1 MLSFRMFE
9 FSDSPVPVSDDVQ
22 ETFESYWDHLA
33 APGATL
39 TSAERSAV
47 ARSSRGEAAGGAHP
61 ALIGLAEHLGTS
73 PGTVFEPE
81 VRAAADVVGDPK
93 TVETIAVVSLL
104 SCVDGVHDALGTER
118 EALPDSRTGEPTG
131 EVAEG
136 YKRRRTHV
144 PMPQGAIPVAMD
156 LIPAE
161 GAERIA
167 MSAPTYMPDDE
178 MGQPDWEKPGGLD
191 RSQMEVIAARTSWH
205 NDCFY

>member
-1 MLSFRMFE
+1 MFE
-9 FSDSPVPVSDDVQ
+9 FAGSPVPVPEDVRG
-22 ETFESYWDHLA
+22 TFESYWDHLA
-33 APGATL
+33 SPGATL
-39 TSAERSAV
+39 TGAERIAV
-47 ARSSRGEAAGGAHP
+47 ARASRGEPNDGAHP
-61 ALIGLAEHLGTS
+61 ALIGLAEQLGTN
-73 PGTVFEPE
+73 PGTVFEAE
-81 VRAAADVVGDPK
+81 VRAAADIVGDPQ

-104 SCVDGVHDALGTER
+104 SCVDGVHDALGAER
-118 EALPDSRTGEPTG
+118 EALPDARPGEPTG

-167 MSAPTYMPDDE
+167 MSAPTYMPDDD
-178 MGQPDWEKPGGLD
+178 MVHPDWEKPGGLN

>member
-1 MLSFRMFE
+1 MFE
-9 FSDSPVPVSDDVQ
+9 FTGSPVPVPEDMRG
-22 ETFESYWDHLA
+22 TFESYWDHLA
-33 APGATL
+33 SPGATL
-39 TSAERSAV
+39 TGAERIAV
-47 ARSSRGEAAGGAHP
+47 ARSSRGEGAGAAHP
-61 ALIGLAEHLGTS
+61 ALIELAEHLGTD

-81 VRAAADVVGDPK
+81 VRAAADVVGDPR

-104 SCVDGVHDALGTER
+104 SCIDGVHDALGVER
-118 EALPDSRTGEPTG
+118 ETLPEAKSGAPTDK
-131 EVAEG
+131 VAEG

-167 MSAPTYMPDDE
+167 LSAPTYMPDDE
-178 MGQPDWEKPGGLD
+178 MGQPDWRKPGGLN